1 MTKEKVVLSKR
12 VRDDFERRNF
22 LQISLR
28 NFFYIAPESS
38 TAAAAPAA
46 ADGGCVVEQSSGEK
60 N

>member
-1 MTKEKVVLSKR
+1 MTKEKVVLSER

-28 NFFYIAPESS
+28 NFFYIAPKSS
-38 TAAAAPAA
+38 TAAAAPA